1 VTGNPKPAHDTRQSL
16 VGASIGGAPTTHTR
30 LVRAVGLHE
39 AVLLKLLPGE
49 HGGGLRKAVIFQI
62 AEDRCKGIVGF

>member
-1 VTGNPKPAHDTRQSL
+1 
-16 VGASIGGAPTTHTR
+16 
-30 LVRAVGLHE
+30 VRAVGLHE